1 MAQRQEK
8 IRPVKSLGQNFL
20 IDEDVIADIVDGA
33 EVGPTDLVIEIGP
46 GTGAL
51 TRGLAREAGL
61 LVGVEIDGKL
71 IPVLERAL
79 ARYPNTEIIQ
89 EDFLKCDAKA
99 LVEERLAAHPDLTGV
114 QIVGNL
120 PYYITTPIIMSV
132 LEGDVPFT
140 AMTVMMQKEVGQRIL
155 ARPGTK
161 EYGAL
166 SVAVQYYCRV
176 QKITDVSRHS
186 FRPVPKVDSVVLR
199 LVKRDEPAIEALDTK
214 MFFTCVKTAFSKR
227 RKTLLNCFTGL
238 LGLDK
243 EETEAV
249 LREAGIDPGLRGEV
263 LTIEDFGRLADTYA
277 RRQEAAGTDD

>member
-1 MAQRQEK
+1 MLFR
-8 IRPVKSLGQNFL
+8 S
-20 IDEDVIADIVDGA
+20 
-33 EVGPTDLVIEIGP
+33 
-46 GTGAL
+46 
-51 TRGLAREAGL
+51 RGLAKRAGW

-79 ARYPNTEIIQ
+79 SRYPNTEIIQ
-89 EDFLKCDAKA
+89 ADFLKCDAKA
-99 LVEERLAAHPDLTGV
+99 LVEERLAAHEDLTGV

-120 PYYITTPIIMSV
+120 PYYITTPIIMNV

-176 QKITDVSRHS
+176 EKITDVGRHS

-199 LVKRDEPAIEALDTK
+199 LEKREEAAVATLDTK
-214 MFFTCVKTAFSKR
+214 MFFTCVKRAFSMR

-243 EETEAV
+243 EETEEV
-249 LREAGIDPGLRGEV
+249 LKEAGIDPSLRGEV
-263 LTIEDFGRLADTYA
+263 LTIEEFGRLADGYA
-277 RRQEAAGTDD
+277 RRQEAAKTETE